1 MAHKAAKMTA
11 KMKGLKLSADDVPEE
26 LKEMLDKLSN
36 NGSGPIDGDDIPEEL
51 KEFLIKMIKR
61 QMDEENED

>member
-1 MAHKAAKMTA
+1 
-11 KMKGLKLSADDVPEE
+11 
-26 LKEMLDKLSN
+26 MLDKLSN

-51 KEFLIKMIKR
+51 KELLIKMIKR